1 MVFSSLGWVDQ
12 LLVAQAQ
19 DTCCA
24 PPKPRRKVQTQLRSW
39 GRTRMEN
46 YYLGQRCP
54 TESKASGAII
64 TTALP
69 SKEIYWAPGQ

>member
-1 MVFSSLGWVDQ
+1 MVFSSLGRVDQ
-12 LLVAQAQ
+12 LLLAQAQ

-24 PPKPRRKVQTQLRSW
+24 PPKPRKKVQTQLRSW

-54 TESKASGAII
+54 IESEASGAI
-64 TTALP
+64 TGSQYPGML
-69 SKEIYWAPGQ
+69 SWAPGQ